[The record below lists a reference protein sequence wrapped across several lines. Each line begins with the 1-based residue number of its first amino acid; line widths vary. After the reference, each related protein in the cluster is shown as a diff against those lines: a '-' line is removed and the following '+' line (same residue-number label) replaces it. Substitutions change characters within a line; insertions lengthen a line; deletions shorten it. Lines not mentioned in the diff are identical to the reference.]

1 MDEQYDSPGF
11 SAKYGIYSFMYQQ
24 SNKIIDFTLTNVYSV
39 ANSAVIEKIG
49 FAELLE
55 QIEKT
60 YGSKIRSKTTDRHIQ
75 IWAFLEKVL
84 PVIPDKLPRKLA
96 KLAEY
101 PNSINY
107 FWWWCWACQDDQ
119 KLHKE

>member
-1 MDEQYDSPGF
+1 
-11 SAKYGIYSFMYQQ
+11 MYQQ

-55 QIEKT
+55 QMEKT

-75 IWAFLEKVL
+75 I
-84 PVIPDKLPRKLA
+84 
-96 KLAEY
+96 
-101 PNSINY
+101 
-107 FWWWCWACQDDQ
+107 
-119 KLHKE
+119 

>member
-1 MDEQYDSPGF
+1 
-11 SAKYGIYSFMYQQ
+11 MYQQ

-55 QIEKT
+55 QMEKT

-75 IWAFLEKVL
+75 ILAFLEKVL
-84 PVIPDKLPRKLA
+84 PVIPNKLPRNLA

-101 PNSINY
+101 PKSINY
-107 FWWWCWACQDDQ
+107 F
-119 KLHKE
+119 

>member
-11 SAKYGIYSFMYQQ
+11 SAKYRIYSFMYQQ

-55 QIEKT
+55 QMEKM
-60 YGSKIRSKTTDRHIQ
+60 YGSKMRSKTTDRHIQ
-75 IWAFLEKVL
+75 I
-84 PVIPDKLPRKLA
+84 
-96 KLAEY
+96 
-101 PNSINY
+101 
-107 FWWWCWACQDDQ
+107 
-119 KLHKE
+119 